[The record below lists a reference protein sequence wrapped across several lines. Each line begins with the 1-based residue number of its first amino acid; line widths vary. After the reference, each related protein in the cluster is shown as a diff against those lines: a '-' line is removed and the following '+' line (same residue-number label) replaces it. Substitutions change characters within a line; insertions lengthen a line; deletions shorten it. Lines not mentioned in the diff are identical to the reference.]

1 MRPGG
6 FLRSKRRTVLGS
18 ILGAVAHYRE
28 SRSTLASPDAWL
40 TSWFRGGSATFSGV
54 DVNEITALN
63 YTAVY
68 AAVQILANTIGSLP
82 LEIRRTTDDGFS
94 DEAREHPL
102 WDILHD
108 AANPEMD
115 AMQFRETL
123 QGHVATWGNAYA
135 QQIRNAAG
143 RLEALWPL
151 RPDWMRIERSKLTGR
166 LLYRYRTQAGVER
179 VFQRHE
185 IFHLSGWGFDGLQG
199 YSPITMAREAIA
211 LGMGTEEFGS
221 RFFAN
226 GANSGGVLQHPGPS
240 PLTTAAFDRLQKTF
254 AEKNT
259 GLENAHKPAI
269 LEEGMTWQSIGI
281 PAKDAQFLE
290 TRRFQL
296 EEVARMYRIPL
307 HLLQNLDKATF
318 NNIQELGIGF
328 VTYTILPWKVRWQ
341 KAINTQLL
349 TRQERSMGL
358 FSNVKTKALLQ
369 GNIEQQSAFYTQGR
383 QWGWFTPN
391 DIMRF
396 EDGPRIPADKG
407 GDDYLQAGNMIPAGS
422 TPEEQQARM
431 AFLAAELRGK
441 PNGHAQA

>member
-1 MRPGG
+1 MSYLDS
-6 FLRSKRRTVLGS
+6 F
-18 ILGAVAHYRE
+18 E
-28 SRSTLASPDAWL
+28 SRSTLANPSAWL
-40 TSWFRGGSATFSGV
+40 TNWFRGGSATFSGV
-54 DVNEITALN
+54 DVNEFKALN

-94 DEAREHPL
+94 DEARNHPL

-108 AANPEMD
+108 APNPDMD
-115 AMQFRETL
+115 AMQFRETM

-135 QQIRNAAG
+135 QQIRDGAG

-151 RPDWMRIERSKLTGR
+151 RPDWMRIERGDVTGR
-166 LLYRYRTQAGVER
+166 LIYQYRRPTGKLKT
-179 VFQRHE
+179 FQRDE
-185 IFHLSGWGFDGLQG
+185 IFHLAGWGFDGIQG

-226 GANSGGVLQHPGPS
+226 GANHGGVLQHPGTLGPE
-240 PLTTAAFDRLQKTF
+240 AHDRLRNEF
-254 AEKNT
+254 SEKHQ

-281 PAKDAQFLE
+281 SGRDAQFLE

-349 TRQERSMGL
+349 ARQERSAGL
-358 FSNVKTKALLQ
+358 FSNIKTKALLQ

-407 GDDYLQAGNMIPAGS
+407 GDEYLQPLNMVPSGS
-422 TPEEQQARM
+422 APTPEEQERL

>member
-1 MRPGG
+1 M
-6 FLRSKRRTVLGS
+6 RSKRRTVLGS
-18 ILGAVAHYRE
+18 IRGAIAHYRE

-54 DVNEITALN
+54 NVNETTALN

-82 LEIRRTTDDGFS
+82 LEIRRTAAGGFS

-135 QQIRNAAG
+135 HQIRDAAG

-166 LLYRYRTQAGVER
+166 LLYRYRTQTGVEQI
-179 VFQRHE
+179 FQREE
-185 IFHLSGWGFDGLQG
+185 IFHLSGWGFDGIQG

-221 RFFAN
+221 RFFSN
-226 GANSGGVLQHPGPS
+226 GSNHGGVLEHPGPQPFS
-240 PLTTAAFDRLQKTF
+240 TKAHDRLRKEF
-254 AEKNT
+254 AEKT
-259 GLENAHKPAI
+259 QGLENAHKPLI
-269 LEEGMTWQSIGI
+269 LEEGMTWKSIGI

-296 EEVARMYRIPL
+296 EEIARMYRVPL
-307 HLLQNLDKATF
+307 HLMQNLDKATF
-318 NNIQELGIGF
+318 NNIQELGISF
-328 VTYTILPWKVRWQ
+328 VTYTILPWKTRWQ
-341 KAINTQLL
+341 KAINSQLL
-349 TRQERSMGL
+349 TRQERRAGL
-358 FSNVKTKALLQ
+358 FSNLKTKALLQ
-369 GNIEQQSAFYTQGR
+369 GNIEQQTAFYTAGR
-383 QWGWFTPN
+383 QWSWFTPN

-396 EDGPRIPADKG
+396 EDGSRIPADKG
-407 GDDYLQAGNMIPAGS
+407 GDEYLQPLNMIPGGTS
-422 TPEEQQARM
+422 PTPEEQERL

>member
-1 MRPGG
+1 MSYLDS
-6 FLRSKRRTVLGS
+6 FE
-18 ILGAVAHYRE
+18 A
-28 SRSTLASPDAWL
+28 RSTLANPSAWL

-54 DVNEITALN
+54 DVNEVTALN

-82 LEIRRTTDDGFS
+82 MELRQASKDGFS
-94 DEAREHPL
+94 EEARNHPL

-108 AANPEMD
+108 AANPDMD
-115 AMQFRETL
+115 AMQFRETM

-135 QQIRNAAG
+135 QQIRDGAG

-151 RPDWMRIERSKLTGR
+151 RPDWMRIERSDATGR
-166 LLYRYRTQAGVER
+166 LLYRYRTQSGQER
-179 VFQRHE
+179 IFQRSE
-185 IFHLSGWGFDGLQG
+185 IFHLSGWGFDGIQG
-199 YSPITMAREAIA
+199 YSPISMARQAIA

-226 GANSGGVLQHPGPS
+226 GANHGGVLQHPGPGG
-240 PLTTAAFDRLQKTF
+240 LTTEAHDRLRKEF
-254 AEKNT
+254 AEKT
-259 GLENAHKPAI
+259 QGLENAHKPLI
-269 LEEGMTWQSIGI
+269 LEEGMTWKSIGI
-281 PAKDAQFLE
+281 PARDAQFLE

-318 NNIQELGIGF
+318 NNIQELGISF

-349 TRQERSMGL
+349 TRQERRAGL
-358 FSNVKTKALLQ
+358 FSNLKTKALLQ

-396 EDGPRIPADKG
+396 ENLPRIPADKG
-407 GDDYLQAGNMIPAGS
+407 GDNYSQPLNMIPAGS

-431 AFLAAELRGK
+431 LLAAELSGK